1 MSQGS
6 RRCLHSL
13 SLIRSYLF
21 LASFI
26 FSIIHVT
33 TTAFLLSPL
42 AGDQSNNFNYR
53 NHMKKGDSFIKDNL
67 FKGKLIFSSTIAFKL
82 TRQQQQKTI
91 LYMGRRAAKIAAT
104 KGKSDAIK
112 TKLLAAFG
120 KKIIMAVKNGGADP
134 STNRNLNNILREA
147 KSNGVPNDNIQRAIN
162 KGTATDT
169 ADFSEACYEA
179 YGHGGVGII
188 INCLTDN
195 TNRARTEITNAFK
208 KSEVK
213 FASSG
218 SVAFNFDKKG
228 QIEVDGKIEED
239 TVLEIAL
246 EADCEDYQIV
256 YGTDEEKGCDITKI
270 LTDMSS
276 VSGLREALME
286 HDFEI
291 KTSKLVNVPLTP
303 VDCTDEDYEIN
314 MKVIDRLLELDD
326 VDTVE
331 HNMIED

>member
-1 MSQGS
+1 MPRTGRNSFDFLFFVF
-6 RRCLHSL
+6 CFL
-13 SLIRSYLF
+13 SFTNVVI
-21 LASFI
+21 
-26 FSIIHVT
+26 
-33 TTAFLLSPL
+33 AFVLSP
-42 AGDQSNNFNYR
+42 ASSFYGPRNENNNFNSR
-53 NHMKKGDSFIKDNL
+53 TLMKKHTSFLKKDNPTTHVKIVTPFMPSL
-67 FKGKLIFSSTIAFKL
+67 FK
-82 TRQQQQKTI
+82 QQPKTV
-91 LYMGRRAAKIAAT
+91 LFMGRRAAKIAAT

-134 STNRNLNNILREA
+134 ATNRNLNNILKEA

-179 YGHGGVGII
+179 YGHGGAGLI

-195 TNRARTEITNAFK
+195 TNRARVDISNAFK

-213 FASSG
+213 FASIG

-228 QIEVDGKIEED
+228 QIEVNGKIEED
-239 TVLEIAL
+239 KVLEIAL
-246 EADCEDYQIV
+246 EADCEDYQV
-256 YGTDEEKGCDITKI
+256 LYGIEDDSGREITKI

-276 VSGLREALME
+276 ASNLREALLE
-286 HDFEI
+286 QEFEI
-291 KTSKLVNVPLTP
+291 KSSKLVNIPLTP
-303 VDCTDEDYEIN
+303 VDCTDEDYDNN

-331 HNMIED
+331 HNMKEE